1 MDSLFKVNVPFLHYR
16 QVVSIRG
23 ITNNLLIFLKKKIM
37 AEKLYRDDRVWRIL
51 SRTLVGN
58 NEGHIM
64 TQKLMDIYET
74 IMSELV
80 SENNPL
86 LCNKC
91 RCRFIFRRRDPR
103 EGYKRC
109 LH

>member
-1 MDSLFKVNVPFLHYR
+1 
-16 QVVSIRG
+16 
-23 ITNNLLIFLKKKIM
+23 M
-37 AEKLYRDDRVWRIL
+37 AEKLYRDDRVWRTL

-64 TQKLMDIYET
+64 IQKLMDIYET

-80 SENNPL
+80 GEDNSL

-91 RCRFIFRRRDPR
+91 RCRFIFRRRDLS
-103 EGYKRC
+103 EGYK
-109 LH
+109 